1 MKSLLGDISNLIS
14 VAITPALL
22 MLGVVI
28 QMRVLTNRL
37 ERISDRQETLE
48 EKLSGGLGLRP
59 VLVHEL
65 SVLRRRATAI
75 HRAVGLS
82 ACCMILVCMVVV
94 VLFIDDSLNLKLD
107 SLIAFMF
114 VATMTMLVGSFS
126 LLLHEIFVA
135 SHSLPSTTLMRPPTQ
150 GQPSQ

>member
-1 MKSLLGDISNLIS
+1 
-14 VAITPALL
+14 
-22 MLGVVI
+22 
-28 QMRVLTNRL
+28 
-37 ERISDRQETLE
+37 
-48 EKLSGGLGLRP
+48 

-135 SHSLPSTTLMRPPTQ
+135 SHSLPATTLLRPLTQ
-150 GQPSQ
+150 EQPSQ